1 MFLDGMRTGSLGA
14 GTLNSVAR
22 TENKSNNVARFVA
35 AQMFDTRFRFPSRVG
50 RRTKRKL

>member
-22 TENKSNNVARFVA
+22 TENKSNNVARGEENKKKTLEFIGA
-35 AQMFDTRFRFPSRVG
+35 SDQSCPFAG
-50 RRTKRKL
+50 EK